1 MKTYGEI
8 LLIIRKACDD
18 SFCVGAKDIHAEVVE
33 SATKIYIKQME
44 LDFEREKAEMKNK

>member
-8 LLIIRKACDD
+8 LLMIRKACDNCF
-18 SFCVGAKDIHAEVVE
+18 SVEAKDIHAEIIE

-44 LDFEREKAEMKNK
+44 LDFEREKARIKNK